1 MRRIDSNLSLVPFKY
16 FVFIKINDD
25 KIDLS
30 FLLVLQV
37 MLHTY
42 TLRLIKICCEK
53 KNQFSGHQKTRKNI
67 KTKTVI
73 ILATYE
79 IFEYSSKYEK
89 DIAM

>member
-1 MRRIDSNLSLVPFKY
+1 
-16 FVFIKINDD
+16 
-25 KIDLS
+25 
-30 FLLVLQV
+30 
-37 MLHTY
+37 ML
-42 TLRLIKICCEK
+42 RK

-67 KTKTVI
+67 NNKNVI